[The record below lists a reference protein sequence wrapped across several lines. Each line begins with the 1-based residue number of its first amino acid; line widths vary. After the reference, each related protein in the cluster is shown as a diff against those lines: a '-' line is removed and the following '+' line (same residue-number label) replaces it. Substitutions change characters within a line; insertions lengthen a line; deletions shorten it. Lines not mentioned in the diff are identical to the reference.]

1 MESHRDESLPE
12 PLPEPLTEPEPEQVP
27 LPTPLPVP
35 NVFEPIELPET
46 AETAET
52 AETNETAETIVR
64 PIIMPIPISLSQLLT
79 PLLNE
84 PDTNEGVPT
93 SLEEQ
98 IQQQS
103 FHESNQYIQ
112 VCNKDFINSLSVQKV
127 TPEMVEKKI
136 TCGICLDELTE
147 GDDVIE
153 LPCVDKHYFHIKRE
167 NCEGIYPWLKQNN
180 TCPMCRHVFPSEEK
194 RINAPEISREE
205 TTPLRPLRPI
215 NLMRIINDA
224 IQEQEERML
233 QESILQSLVN

>member
-46 AETAET
+46 NETNET
-52 AETNETAETIVR
+52 AETNETIVR
-64 PIIMPIPISLSQLLT
+64 PIIMPIPISLSQLLS

-84 PDTNEGVPT
+84 PDTDEGVPT

-194 RINAPEISREE
+194 RINAPEISQEE